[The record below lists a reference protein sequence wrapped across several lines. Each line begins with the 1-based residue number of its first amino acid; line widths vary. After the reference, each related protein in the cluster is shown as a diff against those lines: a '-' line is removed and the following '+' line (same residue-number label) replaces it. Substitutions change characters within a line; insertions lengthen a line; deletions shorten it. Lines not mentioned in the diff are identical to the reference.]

1 MNNDNNHEATLD
13 TYLGQIIESM
23 EILEALSENPE
34 ESDEIPEDILKD
46 IEEFFNDEDEVESM
60 RLEAGLLA
68 QRMINT
74 MDGV

>member
-1 MNNDNNHEATLD
+1 MNNDNNHTATLED
-13 TYLGQIIESM
+13 YLGQILDSM
-23 EILEALSENPE
+23 DILEDLSEDPDETN
-34 ESDEIPEDILKD
+34 EIPEDVLKE
-46 IEEFFNDEDEVESM
+46 IEDFFSDEDEVESM